1 MFYTTLKKYREVFPS
16 TKDWCKLLTHLGKKK
31 ADDDPLPIKTI
42 LDVNGLASAISAVT
56 YSFTPEFTPET
67 QLFAIRCVLQI
78 KNIAKNERCLA
89 DLEIGERY
97 AVGDATDEELDEARR
112 LSVDEECLPEDPYEG
127 VCGVGQER
135 LYNMAEC
142 MAWHAAYS
150 HRRFLVLLRR
160 SLIYGEGFFVENPMV
175 RSAIEKD
182 FIDIFCGGN

>member
-1 MFYTTLKKYREVFPS
+1 MLYTTLKKYREERP
-16 TKDWCKLLTHLGKKK
+16 TNMDWCKLLTHLGKKK

-42 LDVNGLASAISAVT
+42 LDVNGLASAISLIWRVSA
-56 YSFTPEFTPET
+56 PER

-78 KNIAKNERCLA
+78 KNIAKNDRCLA

-97 AVGDATDEELDEARR
+97 AVGDATEEELDEARR
-112 LSVDEECLPEDPYEG
+112 LSVDEECLPIKPYEC

-142 MAWHAAYS
+142 MAWYAAYEPAT
-150 HRRFLVLLRR
+150 FLHFLEMSLL
-160 SLIYGEGFFVENPMV
+160 YGEGFFVENPMV